1 MKTVALPPPLGDSL
15 ASLLKAVDGI
25 IEERELRLGGG
36 TALAALWKHRFSTDI
51 DLVCDPHVFERAF
64 SPEGRAALRERLR
77 QRRENAPGSVSAIRL
92 SFGIVGWKTPAGPVS
107 IVPSRLPPHPSP
119 WSNMKVEGTD
129 VRLATVEAILKG
141 KIHGRLLAKG
151 IATQR
156 DGYDLT
162 VALRRSP
169 KAARSVLAE
178 AHPEQLQEALAAAE
192 NQPKG
197 GRPLIN
203 PAYPE
208 VAADPWGE
216 ARKELA
222 KVLASSDRGTL
233 CRQ

>member
-15 ASLLKAVDGI
+15 ASLLKAVDGAI
-25 IEERELRLGGG
+25 KEHELRLGGG

-51 DLVCDPHVFERAF
+51 DLACDPQVFERAF

-77 QRRENAPGSVSAIRL
+77 QSRENTPDSVLAIRL
-92 SFGIVGWKTPAGPVS
+92 SFGIVGWKTPVGPVS
-107 IVPSRLPPHPSP
+107 IVPSRLPAHPSP
-119 WSNMKVEGTD
+119 WSNLKVEGTD

-156 DGYDLT
+156 DGYDLA

-169 KAARSVLAE
+169 KAAHSVLAE

-197 GRPLIN
+197 GRTLIN

-208 VAADPWGE
+208 IAADPWGE
-216 ARKELA
+216 ARKGLA
-222 KVLASSDRGTL
+222 KVLTSSDGGEIGR
-233 CRQ
+233 R

>member
-1 MKTVALPPPLGDSL
+1 MKTVALTPPLGDSL
-15 ASLLKAVDGI
+15 ASLLKALDGI
-25 IEERELRLGGG
+25 IEEREVRLGGG

-51 DLVCDPHVFERAF
+51 DLACDPHVFERAF

-77 QRRENAPGSVSAIRL
+77 QWRENAPGSVSAIRL

-162 VALRRSP
+162 VALRCSP

-222 KVLASSDRGTL
+222 KVLAPSDSGEIGR
-233 CRQ
+233 R